1 MVAMLEETARALAE
15 WPQWI
20 NQVGGKPV
28 IAFGGRP
35 FIVQPELQGIV
46 PGIYLGEN
54 IQDGLSNLISI
65 IQNAE

>member
-1 MVAMLEETARALAE
+1 MVAMVEETVRTLAE

-35 FIVQPELQGIV
+35 FILQPELQVKV

-54 IQDGLSNLISI
+54 IQDGLSNLISS